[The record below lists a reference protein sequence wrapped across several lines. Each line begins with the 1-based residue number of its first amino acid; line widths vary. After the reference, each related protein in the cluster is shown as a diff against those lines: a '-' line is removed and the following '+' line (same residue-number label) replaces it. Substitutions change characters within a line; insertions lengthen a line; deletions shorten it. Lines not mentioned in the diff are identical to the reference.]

1 MRQTAQHL
9 GPASLGNDRG
19 TSSPPEGKRAL
30 PGSAFCLGPGPAQHR
45 PLGSVQGRP
54 GKTTAR
60 EEIQHSLS
68 LLPPFPLPL
77 STPEDLQGWSEADPP
92 GSFHSLSR
100 PPKPSPSTKWGER
113 LLPSRTKMLQVAKL
127 DSSLISALTGCVTQD
142 RSFFKHLKSRFAYQ

>member
-1 MRQTAQHL
+1 MAPPPRRKGR
-9 GPASLGNDRG
+9 GPSQ
-19 TSSPPEGKRAL
+19 AL
-30 PGSAFCLGPGPAQHR
+30 PSAWAQAQLSTD
-45 PLGSVQGRP
+45 PLAVCKAGQEKQQPERKFSTP
-54 GKTTAR
+54 
-60 EEIQHSLS
+60 SLS
-68 LLPPFPLPL
+68 SLCCPLPL